1 MKDQDLFVLN
11 KLLPLLYY
19 IAQAGFEF
27 PSAWIIGMEHT
38 PLPAWNISSRMY
50 KPKVDNIK
58 SYRGYK
64 LTVRCEMA
72 WAV

>member
-27 PSAWIIGMEHT
+27 PSAWIIGMDHT
-38 PLPAWNISSRMY
+38 HHYQLEIYLVECINP
-50 KPKVDNIK
+50 
-58 SYRGYK
+58 K
-64 LTVRCEMA
+64 LTISKVIEGIN
-72 WAV
+72 